1 MPDIEGN
8 ALPGEPEW
16 EWIGKDGMTNT
27 QRLVFEATGVLIP
40 RGERPDVIRDSPDR
54 EMSSGLRS
62 DA

>member
-16 EWIGKDGMTNT
+16 EWIGDDGLTDT
-27 QRLVFEATGVLIP
+27 QRAVFEATGVLIP
-40 RGERPDVIRDSPDR
+40 RGEIPGSPDR
-54 EMSSGLRS
+54 EMSVRLRS